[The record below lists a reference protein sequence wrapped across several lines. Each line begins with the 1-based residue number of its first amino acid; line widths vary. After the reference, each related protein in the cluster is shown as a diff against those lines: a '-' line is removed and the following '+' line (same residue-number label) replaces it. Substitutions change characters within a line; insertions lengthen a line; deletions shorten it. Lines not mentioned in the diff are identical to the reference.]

1 MSSIDIIVLGVLMKG
16 SQSAYHINKTLERS
30 RAGDWLKISEP
41 AVYRNIRKLCTNG
54 YLSDHSERDGARPEK
69 RVYTIT
75 SQGRK
80 RLLDLIH
87 EASQSP
93 VRINC
98 SFDAYI
104 AHLNYVGHDEGAKL
118 IRSLK
123 QNISQRQQEMAAI
136 MKAAA
141 PGLSLLTK
149 SVIDLRM
156 RYLRTAQEWVEDL
169 YDYYLGNQVLY
180 Y

>member
-16 SQSAYHINKTLERS
+16 SQSAYHINKTLERNHV
-30 RAGDWLKISEP
+30 GDWLKISEP
-41 AVYRNIRKLCTNG
+41 AVYRNIRKLCANG

-136 MKAAA
+136 MKAAE

-169 YDYYLGNQVLY
+169 YDYYLGNQVPY